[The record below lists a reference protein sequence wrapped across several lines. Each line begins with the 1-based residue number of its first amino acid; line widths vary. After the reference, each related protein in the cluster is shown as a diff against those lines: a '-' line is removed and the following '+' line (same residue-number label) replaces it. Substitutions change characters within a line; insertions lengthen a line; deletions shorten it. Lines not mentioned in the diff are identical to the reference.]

1 MEGTQ
6 KYARNH
12 TQSDKMDKYALKR
25 QNMMKYAHNLSQE
38 DVVEKIE
45 VQITDKLV
53 CFVTTCDFAVK

>member
-25 QNMMKYAHNLSQE
+25 QNMMKNAHNLSQE
-38 DVVEKIE
+38 NVEEKIE
-45 VQITDKLV
+45 VQTTDKLV
-53 CFVTTCDFAVK
+53 CFVTICDFAVK